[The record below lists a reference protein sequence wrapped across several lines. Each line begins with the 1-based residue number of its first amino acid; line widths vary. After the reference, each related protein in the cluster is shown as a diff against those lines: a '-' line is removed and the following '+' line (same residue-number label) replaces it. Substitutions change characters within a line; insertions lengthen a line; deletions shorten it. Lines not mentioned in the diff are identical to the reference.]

1 MPNPRPVL
9 RRIGWYPVVALT
21 ALAFGFFFATQLRSQ
36 LIPPSAQVARNQAL
50 VSTVQSLERDNAASR
65 ARVGTTRTE
74 IATLE
79 AQAAA
84 RSDSSHRLADEVA
97 DLRAHAG
104 LTRIHGPGETLSLAN
119 GKPTPGAVGNTAYL
133 VDFED
138 IQDVVNL
145 LFQGGAEAVAVNGR
159 RISPATRINGS
170 GGTVVIDQGP
180 ALQAPFQVAA
190 IGNRAGMDSLL
201 ADPASLGDLKRRQRD
216 FQLQLS
222 WQGAGDLSLPAYD
235 STLDVTYAHG

>member
-1 MPNPRPVL
+1 MLNPRPVL
-9 RRIGWYPVVALT
+9 TRMGWYPVVALT

-65 ARVGTTRTE
+65 SRVASARTE

-84 RSDSSHRLADEVA
+84 RSDASRRLADEVG

-104 LTRIHGPGETLSLAN
+104 LTRMHGPGETVTMGN
-119 GKPTPGAVGNTAYL
+119 GKPSQGAVANTAYL
-133 VDFED
+133 INFED
-138 IQDVVNL
+138 VQDVVNL
-145 LFQGGAEAVAVNGR
+145 LYQGGAEAVAVNGR
-159 RISPATRINGS
+159 RISPASRINGS

-190 IGNRAGMDSLL
+190 IGNRAGMDTLL

-216 FQLQLS
+216 FQVQLG
-222 WQGAGDLSLPAYD
+222 WQGAGDLSLPRYD
-235 STLDVTYAHG
+235 STLDISYAHG